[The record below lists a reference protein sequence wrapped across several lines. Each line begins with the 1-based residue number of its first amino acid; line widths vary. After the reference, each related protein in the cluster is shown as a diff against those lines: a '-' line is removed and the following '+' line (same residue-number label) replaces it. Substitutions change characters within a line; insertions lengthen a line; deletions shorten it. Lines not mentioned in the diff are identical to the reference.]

1 MAGDNFLFYI
11 TCKRGRLFL
20 EGDSF
25 KYCWLSF
32 PSKYFVIFA
41 IKLKNNHSK
50 ETEHGLSQRSKF
62 GSLYISQYISQQ
74 EMLTLL
80 FDKADVMVL

>member
-50 ETEHGLSQRSKF
+50 ETEHGLSQSSKF
-62 GSLYISQYISQQ
+62 GSLIRFSMSIYI
-74 EMLTLL
+74 TAGNVN
-80 FDKADVMVL
+80 FTVR